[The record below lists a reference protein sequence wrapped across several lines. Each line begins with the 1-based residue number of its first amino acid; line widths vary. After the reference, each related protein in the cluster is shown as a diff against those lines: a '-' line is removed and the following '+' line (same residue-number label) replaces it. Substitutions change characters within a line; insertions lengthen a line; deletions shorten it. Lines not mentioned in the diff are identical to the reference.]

1 LREILAVL
9 SGNILPIFIVAGFG
23 YGLRRWLNVDQGGLS
38 SVVLNVFSPALV
50 FSSLVTA
57 TISPA
62 EMGRIGLFTVIVVIA
77 MGLAGF
83 LLSTLLRLSRVET
96 VAMMLV
102 VMFANSGNYGLTLV
116 NLRYGDNGLSRAV
129 VYYVTATILL
139 YTLGIFVASSGR
151 LSWRETIARMV
162 RLPAV
167 YAAVAAVVVFVFR
180 IKIPM
185 PIMKA
190 VEIAGAGAIPVMLV
204 VLGMQL
210 ADLKRGVE
218 LRLAAPAIGL
228 RLIGGPI
235 LGVLIASI
243 IGLSGTS
250 RSAAII
256 ESSMPTAVFNII
268 LATEFGLPAPAV
280 TSIVVLSTLISPFTV
295 SATISL
301 LGL

>member
-1 LREILAVL
+1 MREILAVL

-50 FSSLVTA
+50 FSSLATA